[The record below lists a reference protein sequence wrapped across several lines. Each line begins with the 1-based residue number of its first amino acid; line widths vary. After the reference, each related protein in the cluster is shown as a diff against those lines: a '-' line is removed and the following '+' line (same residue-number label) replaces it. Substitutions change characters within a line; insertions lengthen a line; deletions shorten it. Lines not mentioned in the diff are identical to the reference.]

1 MESFFILRCFLL
13 LSFFFFNGAFT
24 ASSKLWS
31 IREMSDMAGYGE
43 HKLSSVVI
51 TGSLLCNTP
60 ISGATV
66 AIKCHTGFQKRS
78 KWIKGVTN
86 DFGEFVIH
94 LPSHLHAI
102 PQLEKAC
109 FIKPIHVPKHYHRCY
124 HTFSKSNIHKG
135 IKLVSSRN
143 GFRVYTSGTIKLHG
157 GHSSRTSQQPH
168 KANM

>member
-1 MESFFILRCFLL
+1 MRSFFILLCFFL
-13 LSFFFFNGAFT
+13 FFFFSGEFAAARKF
-24 ASSKLWS
+24 WS
-31 IREMSDMAGYGE
+31 RLEMAEMNGYGE

-60 ISGATV
+60 VSGATV
-66 AIKCHTGFQKRS
+66 AIKCHTGFKKRS
-78 KWIKGVTN
+78 NLIKAVTD

-102 PQLEKAC
+102 PNLEKSC

-124 HTFSKSNIHKG
+124 KTFSKSNLHKG

-143 GFRVYTSGTIKLHG
+143 GFRVYTSGTIMLHG
-157 GHSSRTSQQPH
+157 YSSRSSQAR
-168 KANM
+168 KAVM